1 MNKEASLKKDPDRE
15 VANHPKKRKY
25 VYPIRDWK
33 EYLGESF
40 MIVFSVLLALA
51 LTEYLGKIHEREN
64 TKNILKSVV
73 AELNHNKKF
82 LQELQEYNLK
92 VLSNIDSTMADR
104 KKQKKLVANGEFHI
118 TEIAPDGALFRYF
131 DNEAWTIAKSNNIT
145 SKINIE
151 SISILTRV
159 YEDLDKISKVED
171 EVARIFFD
179 RESRNPKQVHTTLV
193 LIKDVYHAWAVDRA
207 PGLLSEIDSAIETI
221 QKTGY
226 LIER

>member
-1 MNKEASLKKDPDRE
+1 MNKEAGLKKELDRE
-15 VANHPKKRKY
+15 VTKGLKKKKY

-40 MIVFSVLLALA
+40 MIIFSVLLALA

-64 TKNILKSVV
+64 TKNMLKSVV

-92 VLSNIDSTMADR
+92 VLSNIDSTLTDR
-104 KKQKKLVANGEFHI
+104 KIQKKLVANGEFHI
-118 TEIAPDGALFRYF
+118 TEIAPEGVLFRYF
-131 DNEAWTIAKSNNIT
+131 DSEAWTIAKNNNIT

-193 LIKDVYHAWAVDRA
+193 LIKDVYHAWAVDRT
-207 PGLLSEIDSAIETI
+207 PGLLLEIDSAIETI
-221 QKTGY
+221 QKTGFI
-226 LIER
+226 IER

>member
-1 MNKEASLKKDPDRE
+1 MNKEASLKKDPERE
-15 VANHPKKRKY
+15 VAKHPKKKKY

-51 LTEYLGKIHEREN
+51 LTEYLGKIHEKEN
-64 TKNILKSVV
+64 TKNMLKSVV

-82 LQELQEYNLK
+82 LQELQEYNLQ
-92 VLSNIDSTMADR
+92 VLSNIDSTLAD
-104 KKQKKLVANGEFHI
+104 KKRQKKLIANGEFHL
-118 TEIAPDGALFRYF
+118 TAIAPEGALFRYF
-131 DNEAWTIAKSNNIT
+131 DDEAWIIAKSNNIT

-179 RESRNPKQVHTTLV
+179 RESRNPKQIHTTLV
-193 LIKDVYHAWAVDRA
+193 LIKDVYHAWAVDRT
-207 PGLLSEIDSAIETI
+207 PGLLSEIDSAIATI
-221 QKTGY
+221 QKTGF
-226 LIER
+226 LTER

>member
-1 MNKEASLKKDPDRE
+1 MNKEAGLKKELDRE
-15 VANHPKKRKY
+15 VTKGLKKKKY

-40 MIVFSVLLALA
+40 MIIFSVLLALA

-64 TKNILKSVV
+64 TKNMLKSVV

-92 VLSNIDSTMADR
+92 VLSNIDSTLTDR
-104 KKQKKLVANGEFHI
+104 KIQKKLVANGEFHI
-118 TEIAPDGALFRYF
+118 TEIAPEGVLFRYF
-131 DNEAWTIAKSNNIT
+131 DSEAWTIAKSNNIT

-151 SISILTRV
+151 SISVLTRV

-193 LIKDVYHAWAVDRA
+193 LIKDVYHAWAVDRT
-207 PGLLSEIDSAIETI
+207 PGLLLEIDSAIETI
-221 QKTGY
+221 QKTGFI
-226 LIER
+226 IER